1 VALPQIWKSGLLVI
15 QIFLNRRHKQTMTE
29 KMNVSSGVADKE
41 DVTLIFR
48 DFLRQNV
55 AVPVAAMNALVS
67 KIKVRYLITSF
78 IYVY

>member
-1 VALPQIWKSGLLVI
+1 
-15 QIFLNRRHKQTMTE
+15 MTE